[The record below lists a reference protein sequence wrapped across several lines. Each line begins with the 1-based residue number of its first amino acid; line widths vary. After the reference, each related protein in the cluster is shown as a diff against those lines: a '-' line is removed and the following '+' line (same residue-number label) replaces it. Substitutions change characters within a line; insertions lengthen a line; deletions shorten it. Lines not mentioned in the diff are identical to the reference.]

1 MAASANIECCLLLA
15 SRASANIE
23 CLSQHRVLPE
33 LVDGSLSQ
41 RYFFY
46 NKMETLFLRQFPA
59 IHYLCGLL
67 TDSHTYTTIKELFD
81 AFNQLK
87 VMVIGDVMVDAY
99 LWGKVDRIS
108 PEAPVPIV
116 AISKRESRLGGAA
129 NVAIN
134 IQTMGATPILCSVIG
149 SDRSG
154 EELMQLMKELG
165 MNVDGMVTSTE
176 RLTTVKTRVI
186 GNNHQLLR
194 VDDEEISDINL
205 REQELLLDKIKLLID
220 QQKPDVVVFEDY
232 DKGVLNES
240 LIKKIVTVCK
250 SKNIPTAVDP
260 KKKNF
265 TAYHGVSLFKP
276 NLAELKSGLKI
287 DIDKTDGKQLKK
299 VTQGFQEQQ
308 EIDMLM
314 VTLSEAG
321 VFYNK
326 GNDSAIIPAHIR
338 NISDVSGAGDTVIS
352 VASLCLALHLKPS
365 IIAALANLAGGLVC
379 EKVGVVPID
388 KLQLQDE
395 AIHLLS

>member
-1 MAASANIECCLLLA
+1 MN
-15 SRASANIE
+15 
-23 CLSQHRVLPE
+23 
-33 LVDGSLSQ
+33 
-41 RYFFY
+41 
-46 NKMETLFLRQFPA
+46 QFTT

-67 TDSHTYTTIKELFD
+67 TEVHTYTTVKELFD

-116 AISKRESRLGGAA
+116 SISKRESRLGGAA

-134 IQTMGATPILCSVIG
+134 VQTMGATPILCSVIG
-149 SDRSG
+149 ADRSG
-154 EELMQLMKELG
+154 QELLSLMKELG
-165 MNVDGMVTSTE
+165 MMVDGMVTSTE
-176 RLTTVKTRVI
+176 RVTTVKTRVI

-205 REQELLLDKIKLLID
+205 REQELLLENIKLMID
-220 QQKPDVVVFEDY
+220 REKPDVVVFEDY
-232 DKGVLNES
+232 DKGVLNEG
-240 LIKKIVTVCK
+240 LIKKIVSVCK

-265 TAYHGVSLFKP
+265 TAYQGVSLFKP

-287 DIDKTDGKQLKK
+287 DIDKTDANQLKK
-299 VTQGFQEQQ
+299 VTQEFQEQQ

-321 VFYNK
+321 VFYNR

-365 IIAALANLAGGLVC
+365 IIASLANLAGGLVC

-388 KLQLQDE
+388 KLQLRDE
-395 AIHLLS
+395 AINLLA